1 MDASAGTT
9 AMKWG
14 RKMPDRPT
22 KRAIQQHIAAQ
33 APDGWTPKEREKKRR
48 KLADDEIPDLAKDPE
63 S

>member
-1 MDASAGTT
+1 
-9 AMKWG
+9 MKWG

-33 APDGWTPKEREKKRR
+33 APEGWTPKEREKKRR